1 MQYTVQRA
9 PSPLGTPNADWHR
22 PQWETA
28 ETLEVTH
35 FSWEDSG
42 HHPRTC
48 ARLAYDD
55 DFLGII
61 FQVEDK
67 YVRAVAENFQDSVCS
82 DSCVEFFVAPL
93 PDSDAYFNFEVNCGG
108 TMLVRRCTTE
118 EESQA
123 GVEAVAVTAA
133 DFATIA
139 LATSLPKIVEPEIT
153 EPTTWTLE
161 YHLPFAL
168 FTTYFDIAPPTSG
181 TAWKGNFYKC
191 GDQTS
196 HPHWGS
202 WAPVGT
208 PKPSFHQPSSYQ
220 PILFA

>member
-1 MQYTVQRA
+1 MRYTVRHTA
-9 PSPLGTPNADWHR
+9 TLAAPNADWDR
-22 PQWETA
+22 PQWQQA
-28 ETLEVTH
+28 NTLEVAN
-35 FSWEDSG
+35 FPWEDSG
-42 HHPRTC
+42 HHPRTQ
-48 ARLAYDD
+48 ARLLYTNTA
-55 DFLGII
+55 LAII
-61 FQVEDK
+61 FRVEDH
-67 YVRAVAENFQDSVCS
+67 YVRAVAEKFQDNVCT
-82 DSCVEFFVAPL
+82 DSCVEFFVSPRA
-93 PDSDAYFNFEVNCGG
+93 DSLAYFNFEVNCGG